1 MTTIKVDAELRD
13 RLNAEARRRGKT
25 AGSFV
30 EELLELWLR
39 EQRFAEIREAMA
51 HSAAVD
57 LSYADETAILDS
69 LAADGLPP
77 EVYETR
83 KDSERRR

>member
-1 MTTIKVDAELRD
+1 MTTIKVDAALRD

-30 EELLELWLR
+30 EELLEVWLR
-39 EQRFAEIREAMA
+39 EQRFAEMREAMA
-51 HSAAVD
+51 RSATVD
-57 LSYADETAILDS
+57 LAYADETAIFDS

-77 EVYETR
+77 EEFETR
-83 KDSERRR
+83 THSERPG